1 MAGTKY
7 LRRIYIGKES
17 TDSTAWGTPVTTT
30 AQLLLDG
37 VIERE
42 DTAMFPE
49 YPTGN
54 FGLSNVSYIPKK
66 SSQIALSGEATFEQ
80 LPYIFAGGIYGA
92 TDTPTTDTGTG
103 TGSIWTYQM
112 PTTTVPAIQTYTV
125 EAGDNEQGELFN
137 YGFIS
142 DFTLS
147 GASGEAWTIEATMMG
162 RQSTDMTLAATS
174 DRTFPTTAEP
184 ILFGNTKIY
193 IDLASTDFG
202 VTQKTLT
209 LLGASVKVKTGWM
222 PKFSA
227 DGRLD
232 YSFIQLGLPEVLAE
246 LTFEHNATATA
257 EKAFWLSQ
265 TERLIR
271 LIATGTT
278 LTSAGAYTTKTLIID
293 MVGKWENFGGLDD
306 QDGNDI
312 VVGTFRS
319 RFSNTTVA
327 TSTQFTKF
335 LVVNE
340 VATLP

>member
-7 LRRIYIGKES
+7 LRKIYVGKES
-17 TDSTAWGTPVTTT
+17 TDSTAWGTPVAAT
-30 AQLLLDG
+30 AQLMMDG
-37 VIERE
+37 VIERD

-66 SSQIALSGEATFEQ
+66 SSQIALTGEATFEQ
-80 LPYIFAGGIYGA
+80 LPYVFMGGLNGA
-92 TDTPTTDTGTG
+92 TDTPTTDTGAG
-103 TGSIWTYQM
+103 TGYIWTFQM
-112 PTTTVPAIQTYTV
+112 PTTTIPAIQTYTV
-125 EAGDNEQGELFN
+125 EGGDNEQAEKFN
-137 YGFIS
+137 FGFIS
-142 DFTLS
+142 EFTLA
-147 GASGEAWTIEATMMG
+147 GASGEAWTLEATMMG
-162 RQSTDMTLAATS
+162 RQSTDASFTASTDVAV
-174 DRTFPTTAEP
+174 PTVEP

-193 IDLASTDFG
+193 IDAATTDFG
-202 VTQKTLT
+202 TTQKTLT

-222 PKFSA
+222 PKYSA

-232 YSFIQLGLPEVLAE
+232 YSFIQLGLPEVVAE

-265 TERLIR
+265 SERLLR
-271 LIATGTT
+271 LIATG
-278 LTSAGAYTTKTLIID
+278 SATVGTGAYSTKTLIID
-293 MVGKWENFGGLDD
+293 LVGKWEKFGPLDD

-319 RFSNTTVA
+319 RYSNTTVA
-327 TSTQFTKF
+327 TSTQFAKF

-340 VATLP
+340 VALLP